1 MSATLTFLGAA
12 GTVTGSKHFLESGQA
27 RLLLDCGL
35 FQGLKELRQRNWAPC
50 PVPAASIGGVL
61 LSHAHIDH
69 SGALPRLGREGF
81 RGPIYCT
88 PGTADLLKIML
99 PDAAHLQEEEAE
111 FANRHQTSKHQPALP
126 LFTTADAERVLTQ
139 VRPVGFNERFSPA
152 PGVSGA
158 LHQLGP
164 HPGRGARRGLD
175 RRADPRVLGR
185 PGPLRRADHA
195 RPGSRARGRRAAGR
209 VDVRQPPP
217 SGRRP
222 PRQAHGRRRARREK
236 KGWLLIPAFAVGRSQ
251 EILYD
256 LRALEDAARIPSLPV
271 YLDSP
276 MAIEAT
282 AIYARHPEEHDAD
295 LKRVE
300 ASGERPFAP
309 KRVRICKSVDDSKRL
324 NDTDGPGIIIA
335 GSGMATGGR
344 ILHHFVRRLPD
355 ERTTVLF
362 VGYQAAGTRGRLLRE
377 GAREVRMLGQSVPVR
392 AAIMVSDSYSA
403 HADQGEILRWL
414 GGFTRPP
421 ETTYIVHGEPDAAA
435 ALQALIATRLKWRAV
450 VAQDGQR
457 VTALGLSPLGCRRAR
472 APDLPVARAV
482 PCRPLLPARR
492 GGRGSS
498 GCPCPGP
505 SSSRPTTSRA

>member
-12 GTVTGSKHFLESGQA
+12 GTVTGSKHFLESGQT

-35 FQGLKELRQRNWAPC
+35 FQGLKELRERNWAPC
-50 PVPAASIGGVL
+50 PVPAPSIGGVL

-81 RGPIYCT
+81 RAPIYCT
-88 PGTADLLKIML
+88 RGTADLLKIML
-99 PDAAHLQEEEAE
+99 PDAAHLQEEEAA
-111 FANRHQTSKHQPALP
+111 FSNRHQTSKHQPALP

-139 VRPVGFNERFSPA
+139 VRPVSFSERFSPA
-152 PGVSGA
+152 PGVTARFINSG
-158 LHQLGP
+158 HILGAGFVEVSID
-164 HPGRGARRGLD
+164 GRTVVFSGD
-175 RRADPRVLGR
+175 LGR
-185 PGPLRRADHA
+185 YGVPIMRDPDPVPAADVLLVESTYGNRLHPADDHRDRLTAAVTRA
-195 RPGSRARGRRAAGR
+195 
-209 VDVRQPPP
+209 VQ
-217 SGRRP
+217 
-222 PRQAHGRRRARREK
+222 K
-236 KGWLLIPAFAVGRSQ
+236 KGWLLIPCFAVGRSQ

-282 AIYARHPEEHDAD
+282 AVYARHPEEHDED
-295 LKRVE
+295 LKRVA

-309 KRVRICKSVDDSKRL
+309 KRVRICKSVEDSKRL
-324 NDTDGPGIIIA
+324 NETDGPGIIIA

-377 GAREVRMLGQSVPVR
+377 GAREVRMLGQVVPVS
-392 AAIMVSDSYSA
+392 AAILVSDSYSA

-421 ETTYIVHGEPDAAA
+421 ETTYIVHGEPDAAT
-435 ALQALIATRLKWRAV
+435 ALQALITSQLKWRAV

-457 VTALGLSPLGCRRAR
+457 VSLG
-472 APDLPVARAV
+472 
-482 PCRPLLPARR
+482 
-492 GGRGSS
+492 
-498 GCPCPGP
+498 
-505 SSSRPTTSRA
+505 

>member
-12 GTVTGSKHFLESGQA
+12 GTVTGSKHFLQSGQT

-35 FQGLKELRQRNWAPC
+35 FQGLKELRLRNWAPC
-50 PVPAASIGGVL
+50 PVPAVSIGGVL

-81 RGPIYCT
+81 TGPIYCT

-99 PDAAHLQEEEAE
+99 PDAAHLQEEEAD
-111 FANRHQTSKHQPALP
+111 FFNRHQTSKHQPALP
-126 LFTTADAERVLTQ
+126 LFTTADTDQVLTQ
-139 VRPVGFNERFSPA
+139 VRSVGFNDGFSPA
-152 PGVSGA
+152 QGVTARFINAGHILGAGLVEVSMNGRTLVFSGDLGRYGVPIMRDPDPVPA
-158 LHQLGP
+158 ADVLLFESTYGNRLHPVEDHRDRLASGV
-164 HPGRGARRGLD
+164 
-175 RRADPRVLGR
+175 RRAV
-185 PGPLRRADHA
+185 
-195 RPGSRARGRRAAGR
+195 
-209 VDVRQPPP
+209 
-217 SGRRP
+217 
-222 PRQAHGRRRARREK
+222 EK

-256 LRALEDAARIPSLPV
+256 LRELEDAARIPSLPV

-282 AIYARHPEEHDAD
+282 AIYARHPEEHDQD

-377 GAREVRMLGQSVPVR
+377 GAREMKMLGQSVPVR

-435 ALQALIATRLKWRAV
+435 ALQALIASKLKWRAV

-457 VTALGLSPLGCRRAR
+457 V
-472 APDLPVARAV
+472 DID
-482 PCRPLLPARR
+482 
-492 GGRGSS
+492 
-498 GCPCPGP
+498 
-505 SSSRPTTSRA
+505 

>member
-12 GTVTGSKHFLESGQA
+12 GTVTGSKHYLQSGQT

-35 FQGLKELRQRNWAPC
+35 FQGLKELRLRNWAPC

-99 PDAAHLQEEEAE
+99 PDAAHLQEEEAQ
-111 FANRHQTSKHQPALP
+111 FANRHQTSRHQPALP
-126 LFTTADAERVLTQ
+126 LFTTADADQVLAQ
-139 VRPVGFNERFSPA
+139 VRPVGFNDSFSPA
-152 PGVSGA
+152 QGVTARFINAGHILGAGLVEVSIDGRTLVFSGDLGRYGVPIMRDPDPVPAADVLLVESTYGNRLHPADDHRDRLVSGV
-158 LHQLGP
+158 Q
-164 HPGRGARRGLD
+164 
-175 RRADPRVLGR
+175 RAV
-185 PGPLRRADHA
+185 
-195 RPGSRARGRRAAGR
+195 
-209 VDVRQPPP
+209 Q
-217 SGRRP
+217 
-222 PRQAHGRRRARREK
+222 K

-251 EILYD
+251 EVLYD
-256 LRALEDAARIPSLPV
+256 LRELEDTARIPSLPV

-282 AIYARHPEEHDAD
+282 AIYARHPEEHDQD
-295 LKRVE
+295 LRRVA

-309 KRVRICKSVDDSKRL
+309 KRVRICKSAGDSKRL

-344 ILHHFVRRLPD
+344 ILHHFARRLPD

-377 GAREVRMLGQSVPVR
+377 GAREMKMLGQSVPVR
-392 AAIMVSDSYSA
+392 ATIMASDSYSA

-435 ALQALIATRLKWRAV
+435 ALQALIASQLKWRAV

-457 VTALGLSPLGCRRAR
+457 VDIG
-472 APDLPVARAV
+472 
-482 PCRPLLPARR
+482 
-492 GGRGSS
+492 
-498 GCPCPGP
+498 
-505 SSSRPTTSRA
+505 

>member
-35 FQGLKELRQRNWAPC
+35 FQGLKELRQRNWEPC
-50 PVPAASIGGVL
+50 PVPAPSIGGVL

-81 RGPIYCT
+81 RAPIYCT
-88 PGTADLLKIML
+88 RGTADLLKIML

-126 LFTTADAERVLTQ
+126 LFTTADAERMLTQ

-152 PGVSGA
+152 AGVSARFINSGHILGA
-158 LHQLGP
+158 GLVEVSID
-164 HPGRGARRGLD
+164 GRTLVFSGD
-175 RRADPRVLGR
+175 LGR
-185 PGPLRRADHA
+185 YGVPIMRDPDSVPTADVLLVESTYGNRLHPVDDHRAKLTA
-195 RPGSRARGRRAAGR
+195 AVERA
-209 VDVRQPPP
+209 VQ
-217 SGRRP
+217 
-222 PRQAHGRRRARREK
+222 K
-236 KGWLLIPAFAVGRSQ
+236 KGWLLIPSFAVGRSQ

-256 LRALEDAARIPSLPV
+256 LRALEDASRIPSLPV

-282 AIYARHPEEHDAD
+282 AIYARHPEEHDED

-309 KRVRICKSVDDSKRL
+309 KRVRICKSVEDSKRL
-324 NDTDGPGIIIA
+324 NETDGPGIIIA

-377 GAREVRMLGQSVPVR
+377 GAREVRMLGQVVPVS
-392 AAIMVSDSYSA
+392 AAILVSDSYSA

-421 ETTYIVHGEPDAAA
+421 ETTYIVHGEPDAAT
-435 ALQALIATRLKWRAV
+435 ALQALITTQLKWRAV

-457 VTALGLSPLGCRRAR
+457 VSLG
-472 APDLPVARAV
+472 
-482 PCRPLLPARR
+482 
-492 GGRGSS
+492 
-498 GCPCPGP
+498 
-505 SSSRPTTSRA
+505 

>member
-12 GTVTGSKHFLESGQA
+12 GTVTGSKHYLQSGQT

-35 FQGLKELRQRNWAPC
+35 FQGLKELRLRNWAPC

-99 PDAAHLQEEEAE
+99 PDAARLQEEEAD
-111 FANRHQTSKHQPALP
+111 FFNRHQTSKHQPALP
-126 LFTTADAERVLTQ
+126 LFTTADADQVLTQ
-139 VRPVGFNERFSPA
+139 VRPVGFNDSFSPA
-152 PGVSGA
+152 QGVTARFINAGHILGAGLVEVSIDGRTLVFSG
-158 LHQLGP
+158 
-164 HPGRGARRGLD
+164 D
-175 RRADPRVLGR
+175 LGR
-185 PGPLRRADHA
+185 YGVPIMRDPDPVPAADVLLVESTYGNRLHPA
-195 RPGSRARGRRAAGR
+195 DDHRDRLVSAVQRT
-209 VDVRQPPP
+209 V
-217 SGRRP
+217 
-222 PRQAHGRRRARREK
+222 EK

-256 LRALEDAARIPSLPV
+256 LRELEDAARIPSLPV

-282 AIYARHPEEHDAD
+282 AIYARHPEEHDQD
-295 LKRVE
+295 LRRVA

-309 KRVRICKSVDDSKRL
+309 KRVRICKSAGDSKRL

-344 ILHHFVRRLPD
+344 ILHHFARRLPD

-377 GAREVRMLGQSVPVR
+377 GAREMKMLGQSVPVR
-392 AAIMVSDSYSA
+392 ATIMASDSYSA

-435 ALQALIATRLKWRAV
+435 ALQALIASRLKWRAV

-457 VTALGLSPLGCRRAR
+457 VDLG
-472 APDLPVARAV
+472 
-482 PCRPLLPARR
+482 
-492 GGRGSS
+492 
-498 GCPCPGP
+498 
-505 SSSRPTTSRA
+505 